1 MEYILEHRQRG
12 GYNLQLE
19 ETQKQSSIRTV
30 PYTRFLCDK
39 FFSHAVAGLA
49 KGHGQRPQAHDYTSG
64 SAGGPW
70 PVGGTGLRLDPL
82 ERARGRQSGREN
94 KRTQFHL

>member
-1 MEYILEHRQRG
+1 M
-12 GYNLQLE
+12 
-19 ETQKQSSIRTV
+19 
-30 PYTRFLCDK
+30 PLCDTVAVN
-39 FFSHAVAGLA
+39 FFSNAVAGLA

-94 KRTQFHL
+94 KQSLRSQRGALKLCR